1 MDESNSLIGIALLLN
16 LFLLDADKM
25 NYTNYYELCLKLIRK
40 NGMIAFDN
48 TLWSGRVLDER

>member
-1 MDESNSLIGIALLLN
+1 M
-16 LFLLDADKM
+16 FFLDADKM

-48 TLWSGRVLDER
+48 TLWSGRVLDEK